1 MKKNRLLFLLP
12 LLAAFALTS
21 CDQLL
26 SNLNFNGPRK
36 RSSEEDSEV
45 LDDSDDYGNSS
56 SKRSSSKSSSSSSSS
71 SYHRHTWGEW
81 VVVRPATCYEEGLEQ
96 RECSICHATQTAS
109 IARIDHQWGEWE
121 VAHQVTCY
129 EDGIRYRTCQICG
142 DRVEEYIPATGH
154 TWGEPVTLQTA
165 TCTSDGLSRRTC
177 SRCKYQETIVV
188 PALGHNYDYNNVN
201 WTVAPSCV
209 QVGVGTVTCTRCGE
223 QIEITNQASNHSKT
237 LIDYHSP
244 QSGKADVRV
253 YRCME
258 GCNVT
263 YLGFSVRQVS
273 ATSASHLTYEYDDTG
288 INGARFWGRPIG
300 NDVPLTENGDA
311 NSDNH
316 EPIFNENQMGDY
328 FEIVFDLTANQ
339 VSALGEECA
348 LYCDATPAPYM
359 YQSNLDF
366 WARRPSDED
375 WTPGYYIDDNPDT
388 EENEIGQQ
396 IADYR
401 YALYVDGVLRAFDP
415 TMEVPVLKNN
425 ARSEYVLPYIFR
437 LHAGTNSFRLHMAG
451 GYRSIFHNFTFRPY
465 VAPTQITVN
474 RDELSLHEEETFQ
487 LVSPFDG
494 LTFKSANTKVATVS
508 ATGLVT
514 AVAEGQTTIT
524 VSKEGNY
531 KSVKIPVNVTPPE
544 GVISLALA
552 DGVIAPEDGIE
563 IYNSSSSGQWYRNM
577 RQDATLTFTFQSEL
591 AGKYAI
597 KLGLRGGSV
606 VLDQNIAIKV
616 NDVDVTVTGTVNTS
630 YTATE
635 YVVGQADLKV
645 GENTMVITALTYS
658 SLYFKTIR
666 LIPIV

>member
-12 LLAAFALTS
+12 LIAAFALTS

-26 SNLNFNGPRK
+26 SNLNFNGPKK
-36 RSSEEDSEV
+36 RSSQEDSEV
-45 LDDSDDYGNSS
+45 LDDSDDYFNSS
-56 SKRSSSKSSSSSSSS
+56 SKGRSSSSSKSSSSS
-71 SYHRHTWGEW
+71 YHKHTWGDW
-81 VVVRPATCYEEGLEQ
+81 MVVRAPTCYEEGLEQ
-96 RECSICHATQTAS
+96 RECSICHATQTAP
-109 IARIDHQWGEWE
+109 IATTGHVWGEW
-121 VAHQVTCY
+121 QVEKQVSCY
-129 EDGIRYRTCQICG
+129 DYGIEFRVCSICG
-142 DRVEEYIPATGH
+142 AREDNYIQPTGH
-154 TWGEPVTLQTA
+154 MWGDAVVLQTA

-177 SRCKYQETIVV
+177 SRCKYQETIVI

-201 WTVAPSCV
+201 WTVVPSCV

-223 QIEITNQASNHSKT
+223 QIEITNQASNHNKT
-237 LIDYHSP
+237 LIDYHAP

-263 YLGFSVRQVS
+263 YLGFSVNQVS
-273 ATSASHLTYEYDDTG
+273 ATSASHLTYEYDDAG
-288 INGARFWGRPIG
+288 ITGARFWGRPIG
-300 NDVPLTENGDA
+300 NDVPLNDIGDPDS
-311 NSDNH
+311 NNH

-359 YQSNLDF
+359 YQNNLDF
-366 WARRPSDED
+366 WARRPGDED

-415 TMEVPVLKNN
+415 ALEVPVLKNN
-425 ARSEYVLPYIFR
+425 ARSEYVLPYVFR

-451 GYRSIFHNFTFRPY
+451 GYRSVFHNFTFRKY

-474 RDELSLHEEETFQ
+474 KDELSLHEEETFQ

-531 KSVKIPVNVTPPE
+531 KSVIIPVNVTPPE

-552 DGVIAPEDGIE
+552 DGVIAPEGGIE

-577 RQDATLTFTFQSEL
+577 RQGATLTFTFQSEL

-597 KLGLRGGSV
+597 KLGLRGNSI

-616 NDVDVTVTGTVNTS
+616 NDVDVTVSGTISTA
-630 YTATE
+630 YTAVE
-635 YVVGQADLKV
+635 YVVGQANLKA
-645 GENTMVITALTYS
+645 GENTMAITALIDS
-658 SLYFKTIR
+658 SLYLKTIR
-666 LIPIV
+666 LIPVE